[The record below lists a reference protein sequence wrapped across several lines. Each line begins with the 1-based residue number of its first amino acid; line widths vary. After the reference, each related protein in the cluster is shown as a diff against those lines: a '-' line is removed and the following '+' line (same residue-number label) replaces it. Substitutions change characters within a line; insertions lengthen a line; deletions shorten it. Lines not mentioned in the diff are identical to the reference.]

1 MRAKKRKMIGI
12 KWLTKNETRKIIHA
26 RAKRVLG
33 ISGRDFVVNL
43 RNGDYKKL
51 DSDTCPGI
59 IELALLAPE
68 PKKSSGRK
76 NRKRSV

>member
-1 MRAKKRKMIGI
+1 MPVKKRKMIGI
-12 KWLTKNETRKIIHA
+12 RWLTKKDTRKIIHA

-33 ISGRDFVVNL
+33 ISGKKFVVNL

-68 PKKSSGRK
+68 SKKTSGRK